1 MNTEKFAYENI
12 EVPDDRLVQAIY
24 SGMGR
29 AKRIKRRQYAAR
41 SRTAAAAVFAL
52 LLCSANI
59 PSL

>member
-41 SRTAAAAVFAL
+41 SLTTEVAEVVVL
-52 LLCSANI
+52 L
-59 PSL
+59 